1 MSGQTRRAAG
11 GWLGLLAFAGL
22 LIGHF
27 AAYAVVV
34 PDQGM
39 RAALLEA
46 TGHGAHGLFVPLA
59 GAALL
64 GAAIG
69 LIAHQLRSHVSAPGK
84 QWSPMR
90 VGLTLWLLQTTAFIA
105 LEASERVLS
114 SHAVSELLH
123 EPAFLAGLALQAI
136 VALAG
141 AILVVLLRVTVAA
154 LCRYLFPRPVAATR
168 TTLRDPE
175 VFPVPR
181 SLARS
186 AWNLRGPPVSTVT

>member
-27 AAYAVVV
+27 VAYLVVV
-34 PDQGM
+34 PDHGM
-39 RAALLEA
+39 RAAVLEA
-46 TGHGAHGLFVPLA
+46 TGHRAHGLFVPLA

-69 LIAHQLRSHVSAPGK
+69 LIAHQLRGRASAPGRE
-84 QWSPMR
+84 WSPMR
-90 VGLTLWLLQTTAFIA
+90 VALTLWLLQTTAFIA
-105 LEASERVLS
+105 LEASERALS

-123 EPAFLAGLALQAI
+123 EPAFVLGLALQAI

-141 AILVVLLRVTVAA
+141 AIIVLLLRISVAA
-154 LCRYLFPRPVAATR
+154 LCRYLFSRPAAATH
-168 TTLRDPE
+168 TTLSGPE
-175 VFPVPR
+175 ILLVPR
-181 SLARS
+181 SVARS
-186 AWNLRGPPVSTVT
+186 AWNLRGPPISTVT